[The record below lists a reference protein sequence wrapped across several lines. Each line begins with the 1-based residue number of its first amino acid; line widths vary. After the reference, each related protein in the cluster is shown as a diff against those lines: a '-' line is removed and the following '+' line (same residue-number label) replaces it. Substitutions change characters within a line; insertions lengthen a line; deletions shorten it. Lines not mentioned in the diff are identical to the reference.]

1 MVICQNIATFAF
13 IILQTSLK
21 IMSLIEIKKVETKKD
36 LKTFIDFHYDLYEG
50 NEYDV
55 PNFFSDE
62 MNTLSKDK
70 NAAFEFC
77 EAEYYLAYKDG
88 KLAGRVAA
96 IINHKANNKWG
107 KKSVRFG
114 WIDFIDDREVSKA
127 LLDAVEKYGK
137 EKGMEDMVGPLGF
150 TDMDPEGML
159 TWGFDQ
165 LGTMPTIYNYP
176 YYPEHIE
183 ALEEFEVD
191 NKYVEFKIMV
201 PDTVPE
207 KYAKIAM
214 MIEKRYNLHVRKLTK
229 KDVFQGGMG
238 QKIFDLINDTYKDLY
253 GYSELSQK
261 QIDQLIKSYLGF
273 LDFNLITC
281 IEDWTGGEHKLIGV
295 GITMPSLAHALRKC
309 RRGRLLPFGWYHV
322 LRAIKQHKTNIVD
335 LLLIGI
341 LPEYRAKGANALLF
355 ADLIPWYQKYGIEWG
370 ETQVELETN
379 AGVQGQWGAL
389 TPVMHKRRKC
399 YKKIIK

>member
-1 MVICQNIATFAF
+1 
-13 IILQTSLK
+13 
-21 IMSLIEIKKVETKKD
+21 MSLIEIKKVESKKD

-55 PNFFSDE
+55 PNLFIDE

-159 TWGFDQ
+159 VWGFDQ
-165 LGTMPTIYNYP
+165 LGTMPTIYNYA

-183 ALEEFEVD
+183 ALEGFEVD

-201 PDTVPE
+201 PNEVPE

-229 KDVFQGGMG
+229 KDIFQGGMG

-281 IEDWTGGEHKLIGV
+281 IEDWTDGEHKLIGV

-309 RRGRLLPFGWYHV
+309 RRGRLLPFGWFHV
-322 LRAIKQHKTNIVD
+322 LRAIKMHKTNIVD

>member
-1 MVICQNIATFAF
+1 
-13 IILQTSLK
+13 
-21 IMSLIEIKKVETKKD
+21 MSLIEIKKVESKKD
-36 LKTFIDFHYDLYEG
+36 MKTFIDFHYDLYEG

-55 PNFFSDE
+55 PNLFSDE

-70 NAAFEFC
+70 NAAFDFC

-127 LLDAVEKYGK
+127 LLDAVEKYGR
-137 EKGMEDMVGPLGF
+137 EKGMEDVVGPLGF

-159 TWGFDQ
+159 VWGFDQ
-165 LGTMPTIYNYP
+165 LGTMPTIYNYA

-183 ALEEFEVD
+183 ALEGFEVD

-201 PDTVPE
+201 PDEVPE

-229 KDVFQGGMG
+229 KDVFQGGIG

-281 IEDWTGGEHKLIGV
+281 IEDWTDGEHKLIGV

-309 RRGRLLPFGWYHV
+309 HRGRLLPFGWFHV

>member
-1 MVICQNIATFAF
+1 
-13 IILQTSLK
+13 
-21 IMSLIEIKKVETKKD
+21 MSLIEIKKVESKKD

-55 PNFFSDE
+55 PNLFSDE

-127 LLDAVEKYGK
+127 LLDAVEKYGR
-137 EKGMEDMVGPLGF
+137 EKGMEDVVGPLGF

-159 TWGFDQ
+159 VWGFDQ
-165 LGTMPTIYNYP
+165 LGTMPTIYNYA

-183 ALEEFEVD
+183 ALEGFEVD

-201 PDTVPE
+201 PNEVPE

-229 KDVFQGGMG
+229 KDIFQGGMG

-281 IEDWTGGEHKLIGV
+281 IEDWTDGEHKLIGV
-295 GITMPSLAHALRKC
+295 GITMPSLAHAMRKC
-309 RRGRLLPFGWYHV
+309 RRGRLLPFGWFHV
-322 LRAIKQHKTNIVD
+322 LRAIKMHKTNIVD

>member
-1 MVICQNIATFAF
+1 
-13 IILQTSLK
+13 
-21 IMSLIEIKKVETKKD
+21 MSLIEIKKVENKKD

-55 PNFFSDE
+55 PNLFSDE

-127 LLDAVEKYGK
+127 LLDAVEKYGR
-137 EKGMEDMVGPLGF
+137 EKGMEDVVGPLGF

-159 TWGFDQ
+159 VWGFDQ
-165 LGTMPTIYNYP
+165 LGTMPTIYNYA

-183 ALEEFEVD
+183 ALEGFEVD

-201 PDTVPE
+201 PDEVPE

-229 KDVFQGGMG
+229 KDIFQGGMG

-281 IEDWTGGEHKLIGV
+281 IEDWTDGEHKLIGV

-309 RRGRLLPFGWYHV
+309 RRGRLLPFGWFHV
-322 LRAIKQHKTNIVD
+322 LRAIKMHKTNIVD